1 MSTNTGKSK
10 KDDLPTSEYEDWE
23 FEILDPVPPYS
34 PEELLK
40 IVDVL
45 ESPETKAALQKAVQ
59 DLGSSAYS
67 IDISFNNVAEGL
79 RKAHTQGTQA
89 QRQQLQTFADNWAVH
104 HKEYTCLLWE
114 SRRIAGHAR
123 VIAND
128 FAGDFLSLMDTSDMT
143 LSEKKAEI
151 QAYRKQL
158 DEDTKKSSDLSQRF
172 NDLRKAVENFGDDMA
187 EFLSSCRDI
196 PAALQIAARKV
207 ATLKQEIS
215 KLDTALSWSIGISLG
230 TAGIALA
237 AIVLGVLCPP
247 LWIFPASIGVLSA
260 RVSANVYKQRRM
272 KKDKVA
278 ELGKQQM
285 QLEERI
291 RGLEG
296 MDKIYAT
303 LDPMKSDIELIK
315 KKLAVFGQ
323 IWQLIHVD
331 LNAVEKGLELAT
343 NTAGVAMF
351 KRRLQTTSKVYALL
365 ADTLYQYETN
375 VHIQRI
381 GKLED

>member
-1 MSTNTGKSK
+1 
-10 KDDLPTSEYEDWE
+10 
-23 FEILDPVPPYS
+23 
-34 PEELLK
+34 
-40 IVDVL
+40 
-45 ESPETKAALQKAVQ
+45 Q

-67 IDISFNNVAEGL
+67 IDISFQYVAEGL

-104 HKEYTCLLWE
+104 HKEYTRLLWE

-123 VIAND
+123 VIATD
-128 FAGDFLSLMDTSDMT
+128 FSGDFLSLMDTSDMT

-172 NDLRKAVENFGDDMA
+172 NDLRKAV
-187 EFLSSCRDI
+187 FLSSCRDI

-215 KLDTALSWSIGISLG
+215 KLDTAVSSWSIGISLG
-230 TAGIALA
+230 TAGVALA

-272 KKDKVA
+272 KKRFRRN
-278 ELGKQQM
+278 GQ
-285 QLEERI
+285 
-291 RGLEG
+291 
-296 MDKIYAT
+296 IYAT

-315 KKLAVFGQ
+315 EKLAVFGQ

-365 ADTLYQYETN
+365 SDTLYQYETN